1 MCQGADRKDV
11 TGMANPNTQNEQV
24 ATVGLDVGDRFSR
37 FCCIG
42 TSGSV
47 LAEGQVRTREAD
59 IVQRLGSF
67 PRTRIILEVG
77 THSPWISRLL
87 RVAGHDVIVANPRSL
102 ALIRGS
108 YTKTDRTDAETLA
121 RVGRLDPEML
131 KSVQHR
137 GAQAQAD
144 LAVLRS
150 RSALVRARTALIN
163 QVRGSVKAVG
173 KRLPACDAHSFH
185 KHAPGQIPE
194 ELRPALLPVVVAIAH
209 LTEQIHQMDIELE
222 RIAEERYPETRLL
235 RQVDGIGPVTSLA
248 YVLTVDDPHRFP
260 KSRLLGA
267 YFGLVPRQ
275 RQSGDRSPQLS
286 ITKAG
291 DRMGRTYLVQAA
303 HYLLGPFGKDC
314 DLRRWGLERLGR
326 GGPNAKKRVVIAV
339 ARKLAVLLHR
349 LWVNG
354 AVYEPLR
361 QQGGTI
367 AA

>member
-1 MCQGADRKDV
+1 
-11 TGMANPNTQNEQV
+11 
-24 ATVGLDVGDRFSR
+24 
-37 FCCIG
+37 
-42 TSGSV
+42 
-47 LAEGQVRTREAD
+47 
-59 IVQRLGSF
+59 
-67 PRTRIILEVG
+67 
-77 THSPWISRLL
+77 
-87 RVAGHDVIVANPRSL
+87 
-102 ALIRGS
+102 
-108 YTKTDRTDAETLA
+108 
-121 RVGRLDPEML
+121 VGRLDPQLL

-137 GAQAQAD
+137 DAQAQAD

-150 RSALVRARTALIN
+150 RSALVSARTALIN

-173 KRLPACDAHSFH
+173 KRLPSCDAHGFH
-185 KHAPGQIPE
+185 RHAPAHIPE
-194 ELRPALLPVVVAIAH
+194 ELRPALLPLVVAIAQ
-209 LTEQIHQMDIELE
+209 LTEQIRHMDGELE
-222 RIAEERYPETRLL
+222 RIADQRYPETKLL
-235 RQVDGIGPVTSLA
+235 RQIDGIGPVTSLA

-260 KSRLLGA
+260 KSRLLGP

-291 DRMGRTYLVQAA
+291 DRMVRRYLVQAA

-314 DLRRWGLERLGR
+314 DLRRWGLERLTR

-349 LWVNG
+349 LWVTG

-361 QQGGTI
+361 HEGASI